1 MRKCK
6 KINLINKNFSIVDWI
21 ILGILISICFVS
33 YQHPDIKH
41 TAGSSFTY
49 LNGHILDFY
58 EYNKPIF
65 GVNNYLPTTYILF
78 AIWNIPLKLFGI
90 VDKPTMDVVAFARMW
105 YKLGTAILFFATAYF
120 IYKICRFKQVST
132 KNSVWAAFLFVSNPI
147 AVYSEFI
154 FGQYDII
161 TTFFM
166 VLGIYYYFQKKNV
179 GFILSFAVALTC
191 KYFALLIFVPLLL
204 LREKNVWKII
214 RSICGVASLFVV
226 ETLVYIISE
235 AFREGI
241 FGFKAAGFIFNVG
254 YDNGYT
260 VTSIV
265 VVSWVLLCAYA
276 YFKECK
282 DDMEEF
288 QWCLY
293 LSGLVMFICFGLSFW
308 HPQWL
313 LMAVP
318 FWTLGLFFHKKS
330 DIYILLD
337 LLMMICFS
345 IFVCAFYQNMCDQI
359 VMTGGV
365 FATFIVDYL
374 VAPKCTMAN
383 LYHITDANLMFSSL
397 VALMLV
403 YSVFMHPS
411 KLCSP
416 DEITVGEHKGLLRLR
431 YIGGILFFVVPSFI
445 CLYINMH

>member
-1 MRKCK
+1 MK
-6 KINLINKNFSIVDWI
+6 KLGVLKLIKENFSIVDWV
-21 ILGILISICFVS
+21 ILGILLCICFVS
-33 YQHPDIKH
+33 YQHGDIWH

-58 EYNKPIF
+58 DYNKTIV
-65 GVNNYLPTTYILF
+65 GGNAYLPTTYVLF

-90 VDKPTMDVVAFARMW
+90 VNEPAIYVGAFARMW
-105 YKLGTAILFFATAYF
+105 YKLGTAMLFFATAYL
-120 IYKICRFKQVST
+120 IYKICRLKQVSV
-132 KNSVWAAFLFVSNPI
+132 KNSVLAAFVFVSNPI

-154 FGQYDII
+154 LGQYDII

-166 VLGIYYYFQKKNV
+166 VLGLYYYFQKKNV

-191 KYFALLIFVPLLL
+191 KYFALLVFVPLLL

-214 RSICGVASLFVV
+214 RNMCGVVSLFVI
-226 ETLVYIISE
+226 ETLIYITSE
-235 AFREGI
+235 AFRQGV
-241 FGFKAAGFIFNVG
+241 FGFGAAGYIFKVAYN
-254 YDNGYT
+254 NGYT
-260 VTSIV
+260 EISV
-265 VVSWVLLCAYA
+265 VVAFWVLLCAYA
-276 YFKECK
+276 YFKESK

-288 QWCLY
+288 QWSLY

-337 LLMMICFS
+337 LLMMIFYC
-345 IFVCAFYQNMCDQI
+345 IHVCVFFRNNCDQT
-359 VMTGGV
+359 VMSGGIFRV
-365 FATFIVDYL
+365 FISDY
-374 VAPKCTMAN
+374 VVNAKFAMAD
-383 LYHITDANLMFSSL
+383 LYHIADFNLMFSSL

-411 KLCSP
+411 KLCLP
-416 DEITVGEHKGLLRLR
+416 DEVTVGEHKGLLRLR